1 MSLHELASSGPS
13 LPQIPIGSWAED
25 AVTWLKFNI
34 GVLFDGIKSVV
45 ETVVTGLS
53 DGLIAVPWP
62 VMIVIFALLG
72 WWLRSWKFAIFAV
85 LGPLLIVSMQ
95 LWDDAMKT
103 LALVIVAAAVSLI
116 LAIPIGIA
124 AAQSKMVSR
133 IVKPVLDMM
142 QTMPQFVYLIPAVI
156 LLGLGTAPGLVAT
169 VVFAMPPGVRFTEL
183 GIRQVNR
190 EVVEAGEAFGASPWK
205 VLLRIKL
212 PLSLGTLMAGV
223 NQVIMLTL
231 SMVVIAG
238 MLSAP
243 GLGQDVVSAVSTTD
257 VAAGFQSG
265 LAVVILAIFLDRL
278 TAGLGER
285 AAPEA
290 KLARRARALKRR
302 QAKAESAQHNVTDSE
317 PPAEVS
323 AA

>member
-1 MSLHELASSGPS
+1 MSLHNLATSGPS
-13 LPQIPIGSWAED
+13 IPQIPIGSWAD
-25 AVTWLKFNI
+25 HLVTWLKFNI

-45 ETVVTGLS
+45 ETVVSGLS
-53 DGLIAVPWP
+53 DALIAVPWP
-62 VMIVIFALLG
+62 VMILIFILLG
-72 WWLRSWKFAIFAV
+72 LWLRTWKFAIFAL

-124 AAQSKMVSR
+124 AAQSAWVSR
-133 IVKPVLDMM
+133 IVKPILDLM

-156 LLGLGTAPGLVAT
+156 LLGLGPAPGLVAT

-183 GIRQVNR
+183 GIRQVNH

-212 PLSLGTLMAGV
+212 PLSLGTMMAGV

-243 GLGQDVVSAVSTTD
+243 GLGQDVVGAVSQTD
-257 VAAGFQSG
+257 VAGGFQSG
-265 LAVVILAIFLDRL
+265 LAVVILAIVLDRL

-290 KLARRARALKRR
+290 RLARRARALKRR
-302 QAKAESAQHNVTDSE
+302 QAKGRNANTD
-317 PPAEVS
+317 AGQ
-323 AA
+323 AAKVNA

>member
-1 MSLHELASSGPS
+1 MSLHELAASGPTI
-13 LPQIPIGSWAED
+13 PQIQVGQWAEK
-25 AVTWLKFNI
+25 AVTWLQNNV
-34 GVLFDGIKSVV
+34 GVLLDAIKSIV
-45 ETVVTGLS
+45 ETLVTGLT
-53 DGLIAVPWP
+53 DGLNAVPWP
-62 VMIVIFALLG
+62 VMIIIFVLLG
-72 WWLRSWKFAIFAV
+72 WWLRSWKFAIFAL

-95 LWDDAMKT
+95 LWDDAMQT
-103 LALVIVAAAVSLI
+103 LALVIVAALISLI
-116 LAIPIGIA
+116 LAIPIGVA
-124 AAQSKMVSR
+124 AAQSSVVSR
-133 IVKPVLDMM
+133 IVKPVLDLM

-156 LLGLGTAPGLVAT
+156 LLGLGPAPGLVAT

-212 PLSLGTLMAGV
+212 PLSLGTMMAGV

-257 VAAGFQSG
+257 IAGGFESG

-290 KLARRARALKRR
+290 KLARRAKALKRKQAR
-302 QAKAESAQHNVTDSE
+302 EQAKAAPDNE
-317 PPAEVS
+317 PAAKVS
-323 AA
+323 A

>member
-1 MSLHELASSGPS
+1 MSLHNLASGPS
-13 LPQIPIGSWAED
+13 IPKVPVGTWAENVVD
-25 AVTWLKFNI
+25 WLKNNI

-45 ETVVTGLS
+45 ETVVSGLS
-53 DGLIAVPWP
+53 DALIAVPWP
-62 VMIVIFALLG
+62 VMILLFILLG
-72 WWLRSWKFAIFAV
+72 LWLRTWKFAIFAA
-85 LGPLLIVSMQ
+85 LGLLLIVSMQ

-103 LALVIVAAAVSLI
+103 LALVIVAALVSLI

-124 AAQSKMVSR
+124 AAQNSTVSR
-133 IVKPVLDMM
+133 VVKPVLDLM

-156 LLGLGTAPGLVAT
+156 LLGLGPAPGLVAT

-183 GIRQVNR
+183 GIRQVNH

-212 PLSLGTLMAGV
+212 PLSLGTMMAGV

-243 GLGQDVVSAVSTTD
+243 GLGQDVVGAVAETD
-257 VAAGFQSG
+257 VAAGFESG
-265 LAVVILAIFLDRL
+265 LAVVILAICLDRL

-290 KLARRARALKRR
+290 KLARRARAIKRR
-302 QAKAESAQHNVTDSE
+302 RARSGKDPAKPAATISA
-317 PPAEVS
+317 
-323 AA
+323 